1 VPKSRAR
8 GIIGLDRR
16 VFEMVAG
23 AALGKLQKWRL
34 TREDAVPEIKCDA
47 CNGRGSPAVQTSAN
61 RRTYLA
67 TCKKCG
73 GKGRIRKP
81 G

>member
-1 VPKSRAR
+1 MA
-8 GIIGLDRR
+8 
-16 VFEMVAG
+16 AG
-23 AALGKLQKWRL
+23 ATQDKLRRWHL
-34 TREDAVPEIKCDA
+34 TAEDASPEIKCDA

-61 RRTYLA
+61 RRTYFA

-81 G
+81 A